1 MIRKNFGNPWTT
13 AVEENDLV
21 EKLTV
26 YPNPATDKVTIDLN
40 NQKSESFNIKISN
53 VLGQVVFSDI
63 KDYSIHA
70 KQTIDVSAFVKGV
83 YLLEVKNKEESF
95 FQKIVVQ

>member
-1 MIRKNFGNPWTT
+1 
-13 AVEENDLV
+13 
-21 EKLTV
+21 
-26 YPNPATDKVTIDLN
+26 
-40 NQKSESFNIKISN
+40 
-53 VLGQVVFSDI
+53 LGQVVFSDI

-95 FQKIVVQ
+95 FQKIVVE